1 MSDLV
6 LFGAGDI
13 AELADFYFDRDSPHR
28 VVAFTVD
35 GAYVRE
41 PTFKGRPVVAFEDVQ
56 REFTPDRHGMFV
68 AVSYSDLNRLRAAK
82 CRAAEEKGYR
92 LASYVS
98 SKATVWADVSGC
110 KNLFVFE
117 DNTVQPFVRIGHHV
131 TMWSG
136 NHVGHHSTIEDDV
149 FISSH
154 VVISGGC
161 TIGHNS
167 FLGVNS
173 TLRDHVR
180 IGPFTVLGA
189 GALVVKD
196 TDEASLMLSP
206 AVARKSDKP
215 STSLPKI

>member
-13 AELADFYFDRDSPHR
+13 AELADFYFQRDSPHR

-41 PTFKGRPVVAFEDVQ
+41 PTFKGRPVVAFESVQ
-56 REFTPDRHGMFV
+56 KEFPPERHAMFV

-82 CRAAEEKGYR
+82 CLAAEQKGYR
-92 LASYVS
+92 LESYVS
-98 SKATVWADVSGC
+98 SRATVWADVGAC
-110 KNLFVFE
+110 KNLFIFE

-161 TIGHNS
+161 TIGRNS
-167 FLGVNS
+167 FLGVNA

-180 IGPFTVLGA
+180 IGPYTVLGA

-196 TDEASLMLSP
+196 TEEASLMLSP
-206 AVARKSDKP
+206 AVAKKSDKP
-215 STSLPKI
+215 STSLPRI